1 VLIVGAGI
9 TGCTVAHRLASR
21 GVCSVVYERTPAPG
35 GLIRCAK
42 LEGVLYETHGTHV
55 FHTGDSEIWQL
66 ANAITPFND
75 YRHRVAIMIEGRL
88 LNWPILRSDLE
99 RQSRGEEIRAQL
111 EARRHVDPSAR
122 ADAASFEEWCLELM
136 GPILYER
143 YVKPYTIKQWGREPS
158 QLSAS
163 WAPRR
168 VGVRWNDEPY
178 LFTDP
183 HQGWPATP
191 GGYNDLVAGLL
202 DHPLIRLR
210 ARADVSL
217 RTLAATM
224 AREAA
229 GVAVLTCALDEFC
242 DDELGPLPWRG
253 IALRP
258 VHVPQ
263 LEHAQATT
271 VVNYPAL
278 EYPFIRI
285 HETKLASGQRCSS
298 TVLGFE
304 FPGAPSRHYPV
315 ESPGARVRQDA
326 YVELLRARVGADRIR
341 FAGRLATYRY
351 LDMDACMRQAIDCAD
366 TLIG

>member
-143 YVKPYTIKQWGREPS
+143 YVKPYTIKQWGRDPGE
-158 QLSAS
+158 LAAS

-168 VGVRWNDEPY
+168 VEIRWDDDPY
-178 LFTDP
+178 LFGDP
-183 HQGWPATP
+183 FQGWPA
-191 GGYNDLVAGLL
+191 GGNGYTDLIDGLL
-202 DHPLIRLR
+202 DHPLITVRLR
-210 ARADVSL
+210 SPVSL
-217 RTLAATM
+217 RSLGTAI
-224 AREAA
+224 AREGA
-229 GVAVLTCALDEFC
+229 GAAVLTCALDEFC
-242 DDELGPLPWRG
+242 DEELGPLPWRG
-253 IALRP
+253 VALRA
-258 VHVPQ
+258 VHVP
-263 LEHAQATT
+263 HVDRAQPTM

-278 EYPFIRI
+278 AYPFIRV
-285 HETKLASGQRCSS
+285 HETKHASRQDCSG

-304 FPGAPSRHYPV
+304 FPGAPGRHYPV
-315 ESPGARVRQDA
+315 ESPDSRALQEAYAGLVRERVGAARVR
-326 YVELLRARVGADRIR
+326 L
-341 FAGRLATYRY
+341 AGRLATYRY
-351 LDMDACMRQAIDCAD
+351 LDMDECMRDAIDCAD
-366 TLIG
+366 AL